1 MTALLLFSN
10 SDVSN
15 KNSVLCTRPLPALE
29 DPDGL
34 KDSIEEM
41 LPVYSVL

>member
-15 KNSVLCTRPLPALE
+15 KIQSSTRPVPALE
-29 DPDGL
+29 DPDRL
-34 KDSIEEM
+34 KGSIEEM
-41 LPVYSVL
+41 LPVCSVL